1 MATMIQTILVI
12 LIVSAAAAFLV
23 WRAWKTLKATG
34 KSNCGCGDCAATALL
49 KKKPERRKDW
59 V

>member
-1 MATMIQTILVI
+1 MIQTILVI